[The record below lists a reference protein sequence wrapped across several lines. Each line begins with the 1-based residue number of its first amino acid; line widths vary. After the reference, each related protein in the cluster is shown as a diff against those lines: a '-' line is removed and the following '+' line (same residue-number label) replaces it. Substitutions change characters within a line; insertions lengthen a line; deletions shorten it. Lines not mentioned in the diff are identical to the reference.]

1 MDDDRTSSIRLAL
14 LGLLSGLLATAAILA
29 LRAAIDQG
37 QRFLLGVGG
46 GAGYESLPP
55 LARVALPVVA
65 GLLLGLLFDLL
76 PRALRD
82 VGVVHVL
89 NRLQSPGGE
98 RLPVANIVTQFVGAV
113 AAIVG
118 GHSVDREGPA
128 VHLGAG
134 SASLLG
140 RWLKLD
146 AEEERSLLAA
156 GAAAAIAAAFDTPL
170 AAVVFAIE
178 VLRVRYEVGRFLPII
193 VAAVTA
199 SIASRVLA
207 LTPASFTVIPEYL
220 STHWEIVAVLVL
232 GGGIGLL
239 ASGFSTLAVRTARA
253 TSQWRCVIAFP
264 AAGLLTGAIALWT
277 PQVMGIG
284 YDTLAVMLAGQGELA
299 LVVPLVATKLIA
311 TSVSV
316 GLRVPG
322 GLIGPTLV
330 IGGAAGASL
339 GLALAMLASD
349 QAASSGFYATVG
361 MAAMMGATLR
371 APLAALT
378 ALLETTANPNII
390 LPGMIAVASAEV
402 VRRSIGNSRSVFDM
416 LRDARPVAR
425 RRG

>member
-1 MDDDRTSSIRLAL
+1 MDDDRTSAVRLAL

-37 QRFLLGVGG
+37 QRLLLGVGG

-55 LARVALPVVA
+55 LIRVVLPVVA

-98 RLPVANIVTQFVGAV
+98 RLPIANVLTQFVGAV
-113 AAIVG
+113 VAIVG

-140 RWLKLD
+140 RWLRLD

-170 AAVVFAIE
+170 AAVVFTIE
-178 VLRVRYEVGRFLPII
+178 VLRVRYEVSRFLPII

-199 SIASRVLA
+199 SIAARVLA

-220 STHWEIVAVLVL
+220 SSHWEILAVLLL

-239 ASGFSTLAVRTARA
+239 ASGFSTVAVRTARS
-253 TSQWRCVIAFP
+253 TSQWRCAVAFP
-264 AAGLLTGAIALWT
+264 IAGLMTGIIALWT
-277 PQVMGIG
+277 PQVMGVG
-284 YDTLAVMLAGQGELA
+284 YDALAVMLAGQGELA
-299 LVVPLVATKLIA
+299 LVLPLVATKLIA

-339 GLALAMLASD
+339 GLALAALASD

-378 ALLETTANPNII
+378 ALLEMTANPNII

-416 LRDARPVAR
+416 LRDARPIAR
-425 RRG
+425 RRD

>member
-1 MDDDRTSSIRLAL
+1 MDDDRTSAIRLAL

-37 QRFLLGVGG
+37 QTLLLGVSG
-46 GAGYESLPP
+46 GAGYEALPP
-55 LARVALPVVA
+55 SVRVALPVVA

-98 RLPVANIVTQFVGAV
+98 RLPVGNVVTQFVGAV

-140 RWLKLD
+140 RWLQLD

-170 AAVVFAIE
+170 AAVVFTIE
-178 VLRVRYEVGRFLPII
+178 VLRVRYEVSRFLPVI

-199 SIASRVLA
+199 SIAARVFA

-220 STHWEIVAVLVL
+220 TSHWEILALLLL

-253 TSQWRCVIAFP
+253 TSHWRCMVAFP
-264 AAGLLTGAIALWT
+264 VAGLLTGIIAIWT

-284 YDTLAVMLAGQGELA
+284 YDALALMLMGQGQLAVVL
-299 LVVPLVATKLIA
+299 PLVATKLIA

-339 GLALAMLASD
+339 GLALAAVASD

-378 ALLETTANPNII
+378 ALLEMTANPNII

-402 VRRSIGNSRSVFDM
+402 VRRSVGNSRSVFDM
-416 LRDARPVAR
+416 LRDTRPVAR